1 VNVVAE
7 LDVPAR
13 AEFIGVVRLVVS
25 TLAAQ
30 LRVLDSERVEDLKLA
45 VSEACTN
52 AVEAQNTNGEEP
64 RVLIRCMQDDDSFEV
79 LIDDSGG
86 GFDPSSLPTHP
97 PVTDPARLHH
107 ERGLGIP
114 LIRSLVDEVEF
125 AATEKGTRVRLSV
138 RCAPAPPPMSAQP
151 AG

>member
-1 VNVVAE
+1 MVAE

-52 AVEAQNTNGEEP
+52 AVEAQTPDGEDP
-64 RVLIRCMQDDDSFEV
+64 RVVIRCLEDDERFEV
-79 LIDDSGG
+79 LIEDSGG
-86 GFDPSSLPTHP
+86 GFDPSSLPAHP
-97 PVTDPARLHH
+97 PVTDPARLQH

-125 AATEKGTRVRLSV
+125 SSTNKGTRVRLALL
-138 RCAPAPPPMSAQP
+138 CQPAPPPMSAQP